1 MNIFF
6 RTFDRCGQ
14 PVFIALAFLTLIF
27 WFPLLWAWVV
37 IDPPYRWAMWRN
49 KGITPSIKPIS
60 RAPSL
65 AFKSEPIPAPG
76 SRSQEEKLTAK
87 MRRRR
92 EEEL

>member
-1 MNIFF
+1 MNTFL

-14 PVFIALAFLTLIF
+14 PIFIVLAFLTLPF

-37 IDPPYRWAMWRN
+37 IDPPYRWAIWRN
-49 KGITPSIKPIS
+49 KGIAPSIKPIS

-65 AFKSEPIPAPG
+65 AFKSEPIPAMG
-76 SRSQEEKLTAK
+76 ARLNKEKLTAK
-87 MRRRR
+87 TRRGR

>member
-1 MNIFF
+1 
-6 RTFDRCGQ
+6 
-14 PVFIALAFLTLIF
+14 
-27 WFPLLWAWVV
+27 
-37 IDPPYRWAMWRN
+37 MWRN

-87 MRRRR
+87 MRRGR

>member
-65 AFKSEPIPAPG
+65 AFKSEPTEARDPTEVG
-76 SRSQEEKLTAK
+76 EKQKVESRNLNA
-87 MRRRR
+87 
-92 EEEL
+92 L